1 MSARALPVHRSP
13 WGEGSRSVTSDPPW
27 WERARCHLR
36 EPEVEVLDASVEVL
50 LLVGFFQLLALLS
63 RLLHQ
68 ELPLVS

>member
-1 MSARALPVHRSP
+1 MMISVKRDVGRALLFHRILQ
-13 WGEGSRSVTSDPPW
+13 WGREAPRP
-27 WERARCHLR
+27 HLR
-36 EPEVEVLDASVEVL
+36 EPEVEVLDPSVEVL